1 MSFTGS
7 TAAGRKIGAICGE
20 QLKGCTLELGGKSAA
35 IVLDDVDLDAVM
47 GDLLGSGLMNN
58 GQVCGSQSRI
68 LISRAKYD
76 EFTDAIGQA
85 MSEMTVGDPT
95 DPSNVIGPLVNKS
108 QHDRVLGYL
117 DIGKQEGAKVV
128 TGGGRP
134 AGLDTGYYIEPTLF
148 ADVDNSMRIAREEI
162 FGPVLSVIPYT
173 DEDEAVAIAND
184 SDYGLCGS
192 VWSTDIDHAT
202 ELAAKVR
209 TGTMTIN
216 SQMILDMKSP
226 FGGFKSSGI
235 GRELGPEGLAA
246 YLEYQSII
254 IPG

>member
-1 MSFTGS
+1 MLRGWINHLDLTVSD
-7 TAAGRKIGAICGE
+7 
-20 QLKGCTLELGGKSAA
+20 LG
-35 IVLDDVDLDAVM
+35 V
-47 GDLLGSGLMNN
+47 
-58 GQVCGSQSRI
+58 
-68 LISRAKYD
+68 
-76 EFTDAIGQA
+76 
-85 MSEMTVGDPT
+85 SEPFY
-95 DPSNVIGPLVNKS
+95 
-108 QHDRVLGYL
+108 DRVLGYL

-134 AGLDTGYYIEPTLF
+134 ADLDTGYYIEPTLF

-173 DEDEAVAIAND
+173 DEAEAIAIAND

-192 VWSTDIDHAT
+192 VWSTDVDHAT

-226 FGGFKSSGI
+226 FGGFKSSGL

-246 YLEYQSII
+246 YVEYQSII
-254 IPG
+254 VPG